1 MQICINASV
10 WWVSRPHNML
20 FKLNNVNNVVQSTD
34 FAFRVNCLHALVDNY
49 FLNRRYELFFYTT
62 IQ

>member
-20 FKLNNVNNVVQSTD
+20 FKLNNVNNVVRFMH
-34 FAFRVNCLHALVDNY
+34 FAFLVNCSNALVDNY
-49 FLNRRYELFFYTT
+49 FLNRRYELFFL
-62 IQ
+62 